1 MGRSGE
7 LRPFFRMDSMFIP
20 SLDSVLDVM
29 RRHGYQIW
37 YSNNILN
44 LIGIRKSR
52 HVSDAFEDTFVCLR
66 HEMDRWSLWSWECTT
81 SPGRSQ
87 LEFGLEKGTA
97 IVKPGQYID
106 AWSLGL
112 HKGKYEALVQ
122 KNPITVYRD
131 RNKDFYLDY
140 VHEDTG
146 LFGINIHRAN
156 AKITSKIVGNWS
168 AGCQVL
174 ANPKHFSQLM
184 NLARQQHSSGFPRFS
199 YTLLEIGDFD
209 E

>member
-1 MGRSGE
+1 MF
-7 LRPFFRMDSMFIP
+7 RPD
-20 SLDSVLDVM
+20 LDAVLDVM
-29 RRHGYQIW
+29 KRHGYQIW
-37 YSNNILN
+37 DKNNILN

-66 HEMDRWSLWSWECTT
+66 YEQGQWSQWFWECTT
-81 SPGRSQ
+81 SPGRAQ

-106 AWSLGL
+106 AWALGL
-112 HKGKYEALVQ
+112 HKGQYEALVQ
-122 KNPITVYRD
+122 VKPITVYRD
-131 RNKDFYLDY
+131 RNKDFCLDY
-140 VHEDTG
+140 IREDTG

-156 AKITSKIVGNWS
+156 ARITSKIVGNWS

-184 NLARQQHSSGFPRFS
+184 KLVREQHSSGFPRFS
-199 YTLLEIGDFD
+199 YTLLEYGDFD